1 MKIMTTQTQKYYQE
15 GYRISYKWE
24 DLDLII
30 YLAGELGLKNLTV
43 FDGDIRREISKRKLN
58 SVTIDFSEVCYL
70 DSAAAL
76 ALVQIKKDTN
86 KQNIQI
92 RLINLTDK
100 SKGIFSVIHEE
111 ALNQQPFKSLQYED
125 GFIRQVGQSSLLIA
139 RDFVNF
145 VTFIGE

>member
-1 MKIMTTQTQKYYQE
+1 MKIMTTQTRKNCPE
-15 GYRISYKWE
+15 SYRISYKWE

-92 RLINLTDK
+92 RNHYSPENSFHIKAHPAGQN
-100 SKGIFSVIHEE
+100 
-111 ALNQQPFKSLQYED
+111 SLY
-125 GFIRQVGQSSLLIA
+125 LL
-139 RDFVNF
+139 VK
-145 VTFIGE
+145 